1 VAGRLA
7 ADLDAKVTAVYVR
20 ELPVV
25 VATPYAAG
33 LDLDRYWRGL
43 ELSVSRRTAEVL
55 DGLGVACRLEV
66 LVGDPA
72 VELERAAGEHG
83 ADLIVSARAATRWP
97 TGCCSDRSPPGWSI
111 TPADRSWSCV
121 DHLAGLG
128 VSGRPGRDGRPGG

>member
-1 VAGRLA
+1 MVAGRLA

-33 LDLDRYWRGL
+33 IDLDRYWRGL

-83 ADLIVSARAATRWP
+83 ADLIVVGTRGHSLAHRLLRGSVSTRLVHHAR
-97 TGCCSDRSPPGWSI
+97 
-111 TPADRSWSCV
+111 
-121 DHLAGLG
+121 
-128 VSGRPGRDGRPGG
+128 RPVLVVR